1 MSSFNMTLK
10 VSFPIGSKFTKLALK
25 WFFTSMGHNVPS
37 QISGSLETL
46 GAIGTNMLM
55 WTQPYRIN
63 LESMTNK
70 YYNLTL
76 FIEEVF
82 GSEMCIQSCFLGITS
97 ITKWTWKWLFS
108 SMNQNMSSNVDRFFH
123 YLRTIRTTPLSN
135 SKFNRLFLQKYKD
148 FYQSKFWMW
157 HKKLQYSTRF
167 YQK

>member
-1 MSSFNMTLK
+1 MSSFDMTLK

-25 WFFTSMGHNVPS
+25 WFFTSMGHNMPS
-37 QISGSLETL
+37 QISGCLETL
-46 GAIGTNMLM
+46 GTIGTNMLM

-97 ITKWTWKWLFS
+97 ITK
-108 SMNQNMSSNVDRFFH
+108 
-123 YLRTIRTTPLSN
+123 
-135 SKFNRLFLQKYKD
+135 
-148 FYQSKFWMW
+148 
-157 HKKLQYSTRF
+157 
-167 YQK
+167 